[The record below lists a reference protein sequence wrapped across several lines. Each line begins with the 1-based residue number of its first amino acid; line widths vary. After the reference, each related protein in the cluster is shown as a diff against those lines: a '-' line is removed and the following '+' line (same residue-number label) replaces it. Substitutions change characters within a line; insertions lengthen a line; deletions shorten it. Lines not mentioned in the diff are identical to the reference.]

1 MLAGDPS
8 RPRTDSTVSSP
19 TTPTPTVPHLDS
31 PTCHSPLH
39 LPDARTAP
47 NRGMDWSQQPDKIY
61 DKGSTSS
68 LPACWNEKVKRTL
81 NLVLAGA
88 GCSQVK
94 VSLHPSKNNKPAS
107 GSLQQVICRA
117 RLPPSPR
124 PLEGQNQRCTNTL
137 ETQELFS
144 VSLNNSQS
152 KHVSPIHL
160 QHPTS
165 CSPLKKI

>member
-1 MLAGDPS
+1 MAYSGMLAGYPS
-8 RPRTDSTVSSP
+8 RPRTDSAVSSP
-19 TTPTPTVPHLDS
+19 TTPTPAVPHLDS

-39 LPDARTAP
+39 LPDARTAL
-47 NRGMDWSQQPDKIY
+47 NRGMDWSQQPGKIY

-88 GCSQVK
+88 GYFQVK

-117 RLPPSPR
+117 CLPPSPR
-124 PLEGQNQRCTNTL
+124 PLGRGRTRDAQTHLR

-152 KHVSPIHL
+152 KHISPINL
-160 QHPTS
+160 
-165 CSPLKKI
+165 